1 MKKLISISLFV
12 LCATLLLAQGESKRV
27 LFIGNSYTEV
37 NNLPQLVQRVAESAG
52 DVVEYQSNTPG
63 GCTFQQHCNNRSME
77 LIRQGGWDV
86 VVLQEQSQLPSFP
99 QSQVEV
105 ELFPYA
111 QQLVEAVYNNNP
123 EGEAMF
129 YMTWGRKYGDQQN
142 APYFPVLGTYEGMDS
157 MLYERYMYM
166 ARQYDASVCPVGRV
180 WRYLRTNN
188 PEIELY
194 QSDGSHP
201 SQAGS
206 YAAACAFY
214 TLIFHRSPQYITYQP
229 EIDAAQALTIRE
241 AVQSVVFDT
250 LSFWL
255 RQTTDTVNHDTTQVD
270 TTQMDTT
277 QVDTTQIDTTQVGI
291 GRVSGHEAGFRVY
304 PNPATDQVTVHFPL
318 LAEVCEVTLSDMKGR
333 KLRAVTL
340 SGSQTSLSLSDL
352 PRGVYLLTVISP
364 TSKFST
370 RILKQ

>member
-1 MKKLISISLFV
+1 MKKLVSLIALV
-12 LCATLLLAQGESKRV
+12 LSVTMLMAQGESKRV

-63 GCTFQQHCNNRSME
+63 GCTFQQHCNNLSMD

-86 VVLQEQSQLPSFP
+86 VVLQEQSQRPSFP

-105 ELFPYA
+105 EVFPYA

-194 QSDGSHP
+194 QSDESH
-201 SQAGS
+201 SSLAGS

-250 LSFWL
+250 LRFWL
-255 RQTTDTVNHDTTQVD
+255 RQMT
-270 TTQMDTT
+270 
-277 QVDTTQIDTTQVGI
+277 DTTQVGI
-291 GRVSGHEAGFRVY
+291 HDTHGSITNSQCTIY
-304 PNPATDQVTVHFPL
+304 PNPATDQVTVLSPQSVKYDAVLCDLKGRRL
-318 LAEVCEVTLSDMKGR
+318 LVKTLSD
-333 KLRAVTL
+333 
-340 SGSQTSLSLSDL
+340 SQTTISLSDL
-352 PRGVYLLTVISP
+352 PKGVYLLTVISP
-364 TSKFST
+364 TYRHTLQVVKT
-370 RILKQ
+370 L

>member
-1 MKKLISISLFV
+1 MLM
-12 LCATLLLAQGESKRV
+12 AQGESKRV

-52 DVVEYQSNTPG
+52 DVIEYQSNTPG
-63 GCTFQQHCNNRSME
+63 GCTFQQHCNNHSMD

-180 WRYLRTNN
+180 WRHLRTNY

-201 SQAGS
+201 SLAGS

-229 EIDAAQALTIRE
+229 EIDANQALSIRY
-241 AVQSVVFDT
+241 AVDSVVFDN

-255 RQTTDTVNHDTTQVD
+255 RQTTDTVHHDTTQVD
-270 TTQMDTT
+270 TTQVDTT

-291 GRVSGHEAGFRVY
+291 YDNQYSSPNLQFSVF
-304 PNPATDQVTVHFPL
+304 PNPAADQVTVLSPL
-318 LAEVCEVTLSDMKGR
+318 SAEVCEATLSDMKGR
-333 KLRAVTL
+333 KLRVVKL
-340 SGSQTSLSLSDL
+340 SGAQTTLSLSDL

-364 TSKFST
+364 TSKFSR